1 MQEPRL
7 SVGLFDVS
15 ATAAGLAG
23 ELRQELDISLK
34 QPMPNQM
41 IDALLQ
47 LHQRSRHGLS
57 AVPGDA
63 GELAPGLDAG
73 G

>member
-7 SVGLFDVS
+7 SVRLFDVS
-15 ATAAGLAG
+15 AAAAGLAG
-23 ELRQELDISLK
+23 ELRQALDISLK
-34 QPMPNQM
+34 QPMPSQM
-41 IDALLQ
+41 VDALLQ
-47 LHQRSRHGLS
+47 LHQRSRHGLR

-63 GELAPGLDAG
+63 GGPAAGLDTG